1 MLISISANVEKF
13 LGHFCAGDGLT
24 FNQNGRNFTPDSCNG
39 DSGGPLTYKDPF
51 TDRFQLVGIGI
62 SKFKLYRFSNDFN
75 TSLYFSFMGIQAVWH
90 Y

>member
-1 MLISISANVEKF
+1 MEKF

-62 SKFKLYRFSNDFN
+62 SKSNYIDFQMILIHLFISN
-75 TSLYFSFMGIQAVWH
+75 SFMGIQAVWH

>member
-39 DSGGPLTYKDPF
+39 DSGGPLTYKQDNG
-51 TDRFQLVGIGI
+51 QHVLIGDV
-62 SKFKLYRFSNDFN
+62 SRGNGCAKVNEN
-75 TSLYFSFMGIQAVWH
+75 M
-90 Y
+90 